1 MTNAMK
7 QKVTNE
13 QNHVVSSVELIDIF
27 GVFWCII
34 VSRWMK
40 MGVDE
45 AEIVYR
51 GRGWDGAL
59 IESSGL
65 LCICVQPMSNGVV
78 LS

>member
-1 MTNAMK
+1 M
-7 QKVTNE
+7 
-13 QNHVVSSVELIDIF
+13 SIF

-34 VSRWMK
+34 VSRWVK

-51 GRGWDGAL
+51 DRGWDGAL

-65 LCICVQPMSNGVV
+65 LCICV
-78 LS
+78 